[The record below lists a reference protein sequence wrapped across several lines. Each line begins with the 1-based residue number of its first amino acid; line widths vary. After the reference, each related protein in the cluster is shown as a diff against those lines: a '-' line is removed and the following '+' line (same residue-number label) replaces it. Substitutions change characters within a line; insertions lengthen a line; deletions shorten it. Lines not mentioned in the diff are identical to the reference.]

1 VPAFVRHQG
10 FGNDAGWAGDA
21 TARASGETR
30 YDQPD
35 RLRSAF
41 SSARASR
48 RMPRVGVTDPKMLYR
63 MREGVYAP
71 DLLIVVI
78 AELDLFTR
86 LQRRDGLDLRGL
98 CEELQLDPRAADV
111 TVTYLVALGLL
122 ERAIDGLIRVSQ
134 TATDHLVAG
143 SRYDLRA
150 YFGSLRERPACVEL
164 LNVMRTGERA
174 AWASSTAAQD
184 WEARLDALEFARR
197 ITAAM
202 DARGAFLG
210 PALADA
216 LSDVSATRVLDIG
229 GSSGI
234 YACALVDRD
243 PRIRATVLERPPV
256 DKAARTLLADRGYS
270 DRIDVIAA
278 DMFTDPF
285 PTGYEVH
292 LFSHVLHDWGEEQV
306 RQLFAASFAALP
318 PRGWIV
324 DHDTHINAEKTGPLP
339 VAEYSVLLMHST
351 PGKCWSVGELR
362 EFLEQTGFTD
372 VACRPTAA
380 DRTAV
385 LARRAG

>member
-1 VPAFVRHQG
+1 
-10 FGNDAGWAGDA
+10 
-21 TARASGETR
+21 
-30 YDQPD
+30 
-35 RLRSAF
+35 
-41 SSARASR
+41 
-48 RMPRVGVTDPKMLYR
+48 MPRVGVTDPTMLYR
-63 MREGVYAP
+63 LRDGVYAP

-98 CEELQLDPRAADV
+98 CEELDLDPRAADV

-122 ERAIDGLIRVSQ
+122 ERATDGLIRVSQ
-134 TATDHLVAG
+134 IAADHLVAG

-174 AWASSTAAQD
+174 AWASAAAAQD
-184 WEARLDALEFARR
+184 WEARLDDLGFARQ

-202 DARGAFLG
+202 DARGAFLA

-216 LSDVSATRVLDIG
+216 LSDVSATRVLDVG

-243 PRIRATVLERPPV
+243 PQLRATVLERSPV
-256 DKAARTLLADRGYS
+256 DQAARTLLADRGYS

-351 PGKCWSVGELR
+351 PGKCWSVGELT

-385 LARRAG
+385 LARRPG